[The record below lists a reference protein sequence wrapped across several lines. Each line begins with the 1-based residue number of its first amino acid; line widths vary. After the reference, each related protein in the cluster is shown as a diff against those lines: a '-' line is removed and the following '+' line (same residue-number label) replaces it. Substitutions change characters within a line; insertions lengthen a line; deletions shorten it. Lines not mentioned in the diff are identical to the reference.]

1 MMSRN
6 MWAVGVNNG
15 KLLLV
20 TEVLRSNRREG
31 GFYLRHLPGEL
42 PRMLGALVEPEWDF
56 TELRRLLDEA
66 EQLDV
71 LESRDLP
78 LSSTTNF
85 AEERPTCRC
94 GTERR

>member
-1 MMSRN
+1 
-6 MWAVGVNNG
+6 
-15 KLLLV
+15 
-20 TEVLRSNRREG
+20 
-31 GFYLRHLPGEL
+31 
-42 PRMLGALVEPEWDF
+42 MLGALVEPEWDF